1 MRIYFCP
8 ECGSYSAYPGPFC
21 DDCQAQIDEET
32 WAEVTDEEIRQLDYI
47 EEFDVSPGLPVWE
60 YDVVKLK
67 PDYEEGGLEYT
78 TALLNRMGDKGWEL
92 VNVTPLGDQDGP
104 RYGVFKRSW
113 MSDYED

>member
-1 MRIYFCP
+1 M
-8 ECGSYSAYPGPFC
+8 
-21 DDCQAQIDEET
+21 
-32 WAEVTDEEIRQLDYI
+32 
-47 EEFDVSPGLPVWE
+47 
-60 YDVVKLK
+60 VKLK